1 MIQLFKNKQQAFWI
15 LQVSGWLGW
24 GFIRYFNGLAQ
35 GEAPTYAYWVA
46 GGMVTGFLM
55 TLLMRAIYRNIR
67 AAPLPTIL
75 GAVAIS
81 SALLALVFSI
91 IEVVTYTTFYD
102 PSYRPEGLQFLG
114 TAMFEIYVL
123 LAWSAIYFG
132 VNYYLQAQED
142 REKTLK
148 AIAMAHQ
155 AQLKMLRYQ
164 LNPHFLFNTLNAIST
179 LVLDK
184 DSVGAN
190 NMLGRLS
197 SFLRYTLVNQPT
209 NKVALEQE
217 LYALGLYLDIEKVRF
232 EDHLRL
238 VWEIDDA
245 AKRALMP
252 SLLLQP
258 MIENAIKYAVATSED
273 GGMIAIQASVEA
285 DRLILK
291 VCDDGPGL
299 DAGAVQDP
307 KLSSGVGIANT
318 RERLVQIYGD
328 DHSFELRNRE
338 PSGLEVVIS
347 IPCELATPE
356 DEEGAQGAE
365 GAKGAKEAGESRA

>member
-15 LQVSGWLGW
+15 LQVSGWLGY
-24 GFIRYFNGLAQ
+24 GFIRFFNGLAQ
-35 GEAPTYAYWVA
+35 GDSPRYVTIALTA
-46 GGMVTGFLM
+46 MVTGFLM

-75 GAVAIS
+75 GAVLIS

-91 IEVVTYTTFYD
+91 IEVVTYTTFYN
-102 PSYRPEGLQFLG
+102 PRYRPEGLQFFG
-114 TAMFEIYVL
+114 NAMFELYVL

-132 VNYYLQAQED
+132 INYYLQAQEE

-184 DSVGAN
+184 DSTGAN
-190 NMLGRLS
+190 AMLGRLS

-209 NKVALEQE
+209 NKVALEHE

-258 MIENAIKYAVATSED
+258 IIENAIKYAIATSED

-299 DAGAVQDP
+299 DPDAVQDP

-318 RERLVQIYGD
+318 RERLEQIYGD
-328 DHSFELRNRE
+328 EHTFELRNRE
-338 PSGLEVVIS
+338 PNGLEVMIT
-347 IPCELATPE
+347 IPCELASPE
-356 DEEGAQGAE
+356 DEEGAGQAGERAGE
-365 GAKGAKEAGESRA
+365 RAGESSA

>member
-15 LQVSGWLGW
+15 LQISGWLGW
-24 GFIRYFNGLAQ
+24 GFIRFFNGLAQ

-46 GGMVTGFLM
+46 GGMATGFLM

-75 GAVAIS
+75 GTVAIS

-91 IEVVTYTTFYD
+91 IEVVTYTTFYN

-132 VNYYLQAQED
+132 VNYYLQAQEE

-148 AIAMAHQ
+148 AVSMAHQ

-184 DSVGAN
+184 DTKGAN
-190 NMLGRLS
+190 GMLGRLS

-209 NKVALEQE
+209 QKVPLEQE
-217 LYALGLYLDIEKVRF
+217 LYALELYLDIEKVRF

-238 VWEIDDA
+238 VWEIDED

-258 MIENAIKYAVATSED
+258 MIENAIKYAIASSED
-273 GGMIAIQASVEA
+273 GGMIAVSARVEGG
-285 DRLILK
+285 RLVLR

-299 DAGAVQDP
+299 DPDRVSDP
-307 KLSSGVGIANT
+307 ALSSGVGIANT
-318 RERLVQIYGD
+318 RERLSQIYGE
-328 DHSFELRNRE
+328 DHGFELRNAE
-338 PSGLEVVIS
+338 AGGLEVIIS
-347 IPCELATPE
+347 IPCELA
-356 DEEGAQGAE
+356 AE
-365 GAKGAKEAGESRA
+365 SEQDNKA